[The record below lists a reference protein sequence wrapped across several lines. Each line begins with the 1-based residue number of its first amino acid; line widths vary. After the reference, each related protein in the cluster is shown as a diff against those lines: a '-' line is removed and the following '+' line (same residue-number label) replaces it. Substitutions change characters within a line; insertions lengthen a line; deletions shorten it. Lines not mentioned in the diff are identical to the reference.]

1 MKVLIA
7 GGQDRYQ
14 RLLPE
19 FVKALPVEL
28 VFCSRDASPE
38 EMAVACPQAEVL
50 LVDAI
55 TPVSAQAMDKL
66 SGLKLMTPEGVA
78 YSAIDGTAARAR
90 GIEVCNNAG

>member
-7 GGQDRYQ
+7 GGQERYR

-38 EMAVACPQAEVL
+38 EMAAVCPQAEVL

-66 SGLKLMTPEGVA
+66 SGLKLIHSEGVA
-78 YSAIDGTAARAR
+78 
-90 GIEVCNNAG
+90 

>member
-7 GGQDRYQ
+7 GGQERYR

-38 EMAVACPQAEVL
+38 
-50 LVDAI
+50 
-55 TPVSAQAMDKL
+55 
-66 SGLKLMTPEGVA
+66 
-78 YSAIDGTAARAR
+78 
-90 GIEVCNNAG
+90 